1 MLTFILGCLV
11 GAVLTVM
18 LGLALIV
25 YGAAQ
30 EDTGRGRRYS

>member
-1 MLTFILGCLV
+1 MLTFLLGCMT
-11 GAVLTVM
+11 GAILTVI